1 MSERRPSG
9 ASSLA
14 QPKQIR
20 AAKKTAQ
27 APLGGGL
34 TIAGLHAAYSKGL
47 AAGAVVEHVFARI
60 QAVNDPGIFITLQR
74 QKEVL
79 AAVAALPP
87 FDPVKFPLWGIPFAV
102 KDNIDVAG
110 MPVTCA
116 CPAFAYR
123 PERSAPAV
131 EKLIAAGALC
141 IGKTNLDQFAT
152 GLVGVRTPYPVPRNA
167 IDPSLVPG
175 GSSSGSAVA
184 VAQGIVSFAL
194 GTDTAGSGRVPA
206 ALNNIVGLKPSGGV
220 ISSRGVVPACRTVDC
235 VSIFAG
241 TVDNAWRV
249 FEVMAGYDAEDP
261 YSRQDAIGVLSA
273 LPSHPVL
280 GVPRR
285 EDLRIFGDPEA
296 AKAFDD
302 ALEIFA
308 GMGISFKEV
317 DLRPFYEAAALLY
330 DGPWV
335 AERHAALRS
344 FMDSHAEDMVPVTR
358 SIIETAK
365 RYSASDLFDAIYTLA
380 GLRRA
385 TEPVWGQIAALIV
398 PSIPRPLTV
407 ADVADD
413 PVGRNSELGTY
424 TNFVNLLDL
433 AALAIPSPGRADKL
447 PAGITLIGPHGSDAR
462 LAGFGRVFHSACGG
476 TIGATGLPIA
486 PMRPIENSCP
496 EGMVEIAV
504 VGAHL
509 SGMPLNGELIQSG
522 GVFLRSAVTEPVYRL
537 YALPGGTVQK
547 PALVRTGAGGASIE
561 VEVWALPAMEFGKLT
576 AQIPPPLGIGTV
588 LLADGTAP
596 KGFLGEAVAV
606 SDAKE
611 ISSFGGWR
619 AYVLS
624 QDESSKGTA
633 KSPTRRKALA

>member
-14 QPKQIR
+14 NPKRIR

-27 APLGGGL
+27 APLDACL
-34 TIAGLHAAYSKGL
+34 SIPGLHAAYAKGVSP
-47 AAGAVVEHVFARI
+47 AAVMERVFARI
-60 QAVNDPGIFITLQR
+60 KAVNDPGIFITLQE
-74 QKEVL
+74 QKEL
-79 AAVAALPP
+79 LEAAAALPP
-87 FDPVKFPLWGIPFAV
+87 FDPSKFPLWGIPFAV

-110 MPVTCA
+110 MPTTCA
-116 CPAFAYR
+116 CPAFSYV
-123 PERSAPAV
+123 PEKSAPAV
-131 EKLIAAGALC
+131 EKLVDAGALC

-167 IDPSLVPG
+167 IDPNLVPG

-235 VSIFAG
+235 VSVFAG
-241 TVDNAWRV
+241 TVDDAWRV
-249 FEVMAGYDAEDP
+249 FEVMAGYDAEEP
-261 YSRQDAIGVLSA
+261 YSRLDAIGVLSV
-273 LPSHPVL
+273 LPPHPVL
-280 GVPRR
+280 GVPKR
-285 EDLRIFGDPEA
+285 EDLRFFGDGEA
-296 AKAFDD
+296 AKAFDN
-302 ALEIFA
+302 ALEIFG
-308 GMGISFKEV
+308 GMGVSFKEV

-344 FMDSHAEDMVPVTR
+344 FMDRHAEDMVPVTR
-358 SIIETAK
+358 RIIETAK

-385 TEPVWGQIAALIV
+385 TEPVWGEMAALVV

-407 ADVADD
+407 ADVRDD
-413 PVGRNSELGTY
+413 PIGRNSELGTY

-433 AALAIPSPGRADKL
+433 AALAIPGPARADKL
-447 PAGITLIGPHGSDAR
+447 PTGVTLIGPHGSDAG
-462 LAGFGRVFHSACGG
+462 LASFGRVFLSACGS
-476 TIGATGLPIA
+476 TIGATGLPMP
-486 PMRPIENSCP
+486 PMEPVAVACP
-496 EGMVEIAV
+496 EGMIEIAV

-509 SGMPLNGELIQSG
+509 SGMPLNGELLRSG
-522 GVFLRSAVTEPVYRL
+522 GVFLRGAVTEPVYCL
-537 YALPGGTVQK
+537 YALPGGAVPK
-547 PALVRTGAGGASIE
+547 PALVRTGSDGASIE
-561 VEVWALPAMEFGKLT
+561 VEVWALPAAEFGKFT
-576 AQIPPPLGIGTV
+576 AQIPPPLGMATL

-606 SDAKE
+606 SDAKD

-624 QDESSKGTA
+624 NE
-633 KSPTRRKALA
+633 KSTKASGKPRARRKALA